1 MTSTIQTKVYE
12 VRNAKYSSDD
22 GYFIDCEYNHPV
34 YGWIPFTASPD
45 DVEELGRTIFQHITE
60 SGDLVVAPYTHP
72 TDEELAV
79 EVRAKRDSLLV
90 RFDTELY
97 RNQFYWESLT
107 QEQRDERLAYRQALL
122 DVPEQDGFPCAVVW
136 ADFPTL

>member
-1 MTSTIQTKVYE
+1 MSETFSGTHL
-12 VRNAKYSSDD
+12 VRNPSYLAN
-22 GYFIDCEYNHPV
+22 GNIDCEYNHPV

-60 SGDLVVAPYTHP
+60 SGDLVVAPYTPP

-90 RFDTELY
+90 RLDMELY
-97 RNQFYWESLT
+97 RNQLYWESLT

-122 DVPEQDGFPCAVVW
+122 DVPEQEGFPYTVVW
-136 ADFPTL
+136 PDFPTL

>member
-1 MTSTIQTKVYE
+1 MSETFSGTPL
-12 VRNAKYSSDD
+12 VRNPSYLAN
-22 GYFIDCEYNHPV
+22 GNIDCEYNHPV

-60 SGDLVVAPYTHP
+60 SGDLVVAPYTPP

-90 RFDTELY
+90 RFDMELY
-97 RNQFYWESLT
+97 RNQLYWESLT

-122 DVPEQDGFPCAVVW
+122 DVPEQEGFPYTVVW
-136 ADFPTL
+136 PDFPTL